1 MRRIQMSAMIDQAA
15 NYIMVAQVAVAQ
27 RDGGV
32 QYTPHVEITIPGARP
47 ITLDGS
53 VFISGQKQIQIDL
66 NLQNALADPIT
77 VTGLRLIDISNIA
90 F

>member
-1 MRRIQMSAMIDQAA
+1 MSAMIDQAA
-15 NYIMVAQVAVAQ
+15 NYVMVTQVAVAQ

-32 QYTPHVEITIPGARP
+32 QYTPHVEIAIPGARP

-53 VFISGQKQIQIDL
+53 VFMNGQKQIQIDL

-77 VTGLRLIDISNIA
+77 VTGLCHIDISIIA